1 MNDLIDELSP
11 RSIQILEAV
20 IEGYISTGQAVG
32 SGTVV
37 RKHRLDCSPA
47 TVRNEMADLTAMG
60 YLKQTHVSSGRIPTD
75 KAVRFFLDRLM
86 REEILSFEEIERLR
100 MLHPIYGED
109 LRATVRQAG
118 RVLADVTHQ
127 AGVIL
132 MPGLKQAPLRHIEFI
147 RLTSKRVMALLVSQG
162 GRFFTRVFEWGEDL
176 NQHDLTWAS
185 NYLNDR
191 FKGKTLSQIRE
202 IVIKEMREEKAE
214 YDKMLAKAL
223 GLMESALQKEQ
234 LEEEVFIEGRE
245 NLAEK
250 PEFAEVENMV
260 KLFKA
265 FEKKSFIVKL
275 LSRALEGHD
284 LTVLLPSESGIEDMP
299 KLAVIMARY
308 GTEGPGGGTL
318 GIIGP
323 LYMNYP
329 KVIPIVRYAA
339 NFVSDILKS

>member
-1 MNDLIDELSP
+1 
-11 RSIQILEAV
+11 
-20 IEGYISTGQAVG
+20 
-32 SGTVV
+32 
-37 RKHRLDCSPA
+37 
-47 TVRNEMADLTAMG
+47 
-60 YLKQTHVSSGRIPTD
+60 
-75 KAVRFFLDRLM
+75 
-86 REEILSFEEIERLR
+86 
-100 MLHPIYGED
+100 
-109 LRATVRQAG
+109 
-118 RVLADVTHQ
+118 
-127 AGVIL
+127 
-132 MPGLKQAPLRHIEFI
+132 
-147 RLTSKRVMALLVSQG
+147 LVSQG

-191 FKGKTLSQIRE
+191 FKGKTLSQIKE
-202 IVIKEMREEKAE
+202 FVIKEMREEKAE
-214 YDKMLAKAL
+214 YDKMQAKAL
-223 GLMESALQKEQ
+223 GLMESALHKEQ